1 MQINSPHCYPYISN
15 QISWEN
21 LFEYQVISSLEATFF
36 ILLIYLFEEVM
47 IVTRLKLDACHYW
60 EIPVHVTGLPVI
72 YPSMIGWM
80 QLKDGAD

>member
-1 MQINSPHCYPYISN
+1 MQINSPLCYPYISN

-21 LFEYQVISSLEATFF
+21 LFEYQGIKSLVA
-36 ILLIYLFEEVM
+36 ILLIYLFKEVA

-60 EIPVHVTGLPVI
+60 EIHVTGLPVI